1 MRRERI
7 DTNTV
12 ENEIGFS
19 ERLELESKQERN
31 TPSNE
36 YRNAS
41 QKLINCGLFPS
52 NLGKTLSGP
61 TVLMNHISWQQLGV
75 KFLEICDREAKG
87 NNAPRILPIA
97 FSPSEPTSCRTT
109 ALSSAALRGS
119 SSSSV
124 AGISGCLFF
133 SCVLVAGLFP
143 SRRNRYLYCV
153 PSLLPS
159 CFSVYS
165 SVPAEGEGVMAEGVE
180 VPLILLAEHRWAP
193 IR

>member
-36 YRNAS
+36 YRNAP

-61 TVLMNHISWQQLGV
+61 TVLMNHIAWQQLGV
-75 KFLEICDREAKG
+75 KFLQICDREAKG

-97 FSPSEPTSCRTT
+97 LALASQHLAEPQRPTRRPCEDQ
-109 ALSSAALRGS
+109 APHPWPESSAACF
-119 SSSSV
+119 SV
-124 AGISGCLFF
+124 ACSSRDFFRRAETGISIAF
-133 SCVLVAGLFP
+133 
-143 SRRNRYLYCV
+143 
-153 PSLLPS
+153 LPS